1 MYAEDGPTFRE
12 LIEQALSS
20 TQRGYDLLAPKFD
33 RTPFRTP
40 DVVVERTLADLG
52 PVERSVDLCC
62 GTGVGLAGL
71 ATVTQ
76 EELVGVDFSEGML
89 EEARKRTALLSPTPK
104 LLRADVFEWDGEGRF
119 DLATCFGALGHV
131 QDHEVGRF
139 LGVVRRALKPGGR
152 FVFVTAH
159 EAPVLSRRY
168 LIGRAFNGVM
178 RVRNALVQPPFIMYY
193 LTFELPRIERVLKF
207 HGFDVA
213 VDPPDADRF
222 SKPFQE
228 LVRVVATKRGQV

>member
-1 MYAEDGPTFRE
+1 MYAEGGPTFRE
-12 LIEQALSS
+12 LVEQALSS

-40 DVVVERTLADLG
+40 DEVVERSLVDLG
-52 PVERSVDLCC
+52 PVQRSVDLCC

-71 ATVTQ
+71 AAITQ
-76 EELVGVDFSEGML
+76 DEVVGVDFSAGML
-89 EEARKRTALLSPTPK
+89 EQARVRTE
-104 LLRADVFEWDGEGRF
+104 LLRPRATLVSADVFDWDGGGRF
-119 DLATCFGALGHV
+119 DLVTCFGALGHI

-139 LGVVRRALKPGGR
+139 LAVVRRALVAGGR
-152 FVFVTAH
+152 FVFVTTH

-168 LIGRAFNGVM
+168 LLGRAFNGVM
-178 RVRNALVQPPFIMYY
+178 RVRNALIRPPFIMYY

-213 VDPPDADRF
+213 VDVDRF
-222 SKPFQE
+222 SGPLRE
-228 LVRVVATKRGQV
+228 LVRVVATKRS